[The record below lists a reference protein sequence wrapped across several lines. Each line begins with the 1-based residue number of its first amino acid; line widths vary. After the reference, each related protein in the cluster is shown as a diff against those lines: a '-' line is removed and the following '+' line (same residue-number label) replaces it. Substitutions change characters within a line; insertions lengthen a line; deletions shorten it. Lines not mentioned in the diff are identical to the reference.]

1 MEFQVVVNKRVDS
14 VVFEKETGLFLFKR
28 DNDFFVGGANSQE
41 EAQSLVDA
49 HNPPEPKEL
58 TVEEKL
64 ANAGLSLDDLK
75 AALGL

>member
-1 MEFQVVVNKRVDS
+1 MEFKVKVNKRVDS
-14 VVFEKETGLFLFKR
+14 LVFEKETGLFLFKR

-49 HNPPEPKEL
+49 HNPPELKEL

-64 ANAGLSLDDLK
+64 ANAGLNLDDLK